1 MIICHYCKNSIDNKT
16 PIYRT
21 TICPACGKDLKIC
34 LNCRFYEKG
43 AHWDCRETISEPV
56 RDKEKANFCDYFS
69 VLMYTPEEAEAHID
83 GSISKTENKQK
94 KARSNFNDLFGNG

>member
-1 MIICHYCKNSIDNKT
+1 MSSLDEQM

-21 TICPACGKDLKIC
+21 TNCPSCGKDLKIC

-69 VLMYTPEEAEAHID
+69 IRSYTPAEAEALKKN
-83 GSISKTENKQK
+83 GMSKAEKKQK
-94 KARSNFNDLFGNG
+94 EARSKLDDLFGNG